1 MRDLREVSV
10 GTRVRVLRM
19 ERGYSR
25 EKLSEN
31 AKISVKFLY
40 EIETDKKG
48 FSAHTLVN
56 LSEALGVS
64 TDYIMTGHVM
74 TGHAMTGHNMAGHGR
89 KTDAGAALAHIHPKT
104 LEEVEV
110 LLKLAREWII
120 QDEKP

>member
-1 MRDLREVSV
+1 
-10 GTRVRVLRM
+10 M

-74 TGHAMTGHNMAGHGR
+74 TGHAMTGHAMTGHNMAGHGR

>member
-56 LSEALGVS
+56 LSEAPGVS

>member
-1 MRDLREVSV
+1 
-10 GTRVRVLRM
+10 M

>member
-74 TGHAMTGHNMAGHGR
+74 TGHNMAGHGR

>member
-1 MRDLREVSV
+1 LSDLREVSV

-25 EKLSEN
+25 EKLSED

-48 FSAHTLVN
+48 FSAHTLMN

-64 TDYIMTGHVM
+64 TDYIMTGH
-74 TGHAMTGHNMAGHGR
+74 GG
-89 KTDAGAALAHIHPKT
+89 KTDAGAVMERIHPKT
-104 LEEVEV
+104 LEEVEA
-110 LLKLAREWII
+110 LLKLAREWIRH
-120 QDEKP
+120 DERP